1 MTSPKPAVE
10 QAADLLLFAPIGFV
24 TEVRKLLPSLA
35 ERGRAQVQMARMI
48 GQFAVKQGQVEAT
61 KRVGQAAELVGELGL
76 SPRRP
81 APAAPARPQPAPVPA
96 APAKAAKPAR
106 ATKAAKAA
114 KPATATQPATPRVA
128 DSVDAKLAIADYD
141 SLAASQVVPRLAGL
155 DDGQLEAVRR
165 YETAH
170 RGRKTILG
178 KVAQLQGA

>member
-61 KRVGQAAELVGELGL
+61 KRVGQAAELAGELGL

-81 APAAPARPQPAPVPA
+81 VPSATSPAPPTPPVADPTPAAPAEPAPP
-96 APAKAAKPAR
+96 
-106 ATKAAKAA
+106 TKATR
-114 KPATATQPATPRVA
+114 PTQPAARPPV
-128 DSVDAKLAIADYD
+128 DPVDAKLAIADYD

-155 DDGQLEAVRR
+155 DHRQLEAVRR

-178 KVAQLQGA
+178 KIAQLQGA

>member
-1 MTSPKPAVE
+1 MTSPKPAAE

-61 KRVGQAAELVGELGL
+61 KRVGQAAELAGELGL

-81 APAAPARPQPAPVPA
+81 APSATSAPRPTPPVAAPAPA
-96 APAKAAKPAR
+96 APAKPAR
-106 ATKAAKAA
+106 PTKATK
-114 KPATATQPATPRVA
+114 ATQPAARPPV

-155 DDGQLEAVRR
+155 DHRQLEAVRR

-178 KVAQLQGA
+178 RIAQLQGA